1 MSHIV
6 SIRTQVRDSI
16 AVAKACDRL
25 ALSAPVQGTA
35 KLFSNQV
42 TGLLVQLPSWRYPV
56 VIDTAKGEIAFD
68 NFNGRWGEQRHLDRF
83 LQIYAVE
90 KTKLEARKQG
100 HAVSEQ
106 ALVDG
111 SIKLQIVVA

>member
-6 SIRTQVRDSI
+6 SIRTQVRDPI
-16 AVAKACDRL
+16 AVASACNRL
-25 ALSAPVQGTA
+25 SLPTPVQGTA
-35 KLFSNQV
+35 KLFGSQA

-56 VIDTAKGEIAFD
+56 VIDVGKGEVAFD

-90 KTKLEARKQG
+90 KAKLEARKQG

-106 ALVDG
+106 TLVDG
-111 SIKLQIVVA
+111 SIKLQIVAA